1 MKNIKEMNFLETVK
15 DFPNRIVTLL
25 WKMLSVKFF
34 GLAFSGWLVASG
46 KIEGWYGVV
55 LFLFTFL
62 IVVFGREAIKWLE
75 ILKGLK

>member
-1 MKNIKEMNFLETVK
+1 MNIKEMGFVETIK

-25 WKMLSVKFF
+25 WKMLSVKFA
-34 GLAFSGWLVASG
+34 GLLFVMWMIFDKKV
-46 KIEGWYGVV
+46 EGWYAVV

-62 IVVFGREAIKWLE
+62 ILVFGREAIKWLE